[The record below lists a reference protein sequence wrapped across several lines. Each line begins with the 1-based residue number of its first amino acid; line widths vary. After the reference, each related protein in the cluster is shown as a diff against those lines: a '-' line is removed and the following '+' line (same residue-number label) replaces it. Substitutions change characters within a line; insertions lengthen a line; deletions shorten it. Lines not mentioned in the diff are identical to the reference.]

1 VAGRRQLLQK
11 ALREKALWRL
21 ERARLPMAEKVRA
34 LIRMQTMANE
44 IRLAAGRPL
53 RTVWS
58 E

>member
-1 VAGRRQLLQK
+1 
-11 ALREKALWRL
+11 
-21 ERARLPMAEKVRA
+21 MAEKVRA